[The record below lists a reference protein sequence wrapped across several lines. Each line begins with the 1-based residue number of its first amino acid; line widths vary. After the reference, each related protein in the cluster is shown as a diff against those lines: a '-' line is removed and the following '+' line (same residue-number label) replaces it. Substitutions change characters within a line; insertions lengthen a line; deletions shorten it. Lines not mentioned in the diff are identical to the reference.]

1 VDWSYDQ
8 MRREHADDKAWAEF
22 LAGQGMDPGTFRTEL
37 RLRHTVAA
45 LLDQEEAREAARG
58 DAGPRRTREELEAA
72 LLDRLRAKARIQLF
86 L

>member
-1 VDWSYDQ
+1 
-8 MRREHADDKAWAEF
+8 
-22 LAGQGMDPGTFRTEL
+22 MDPGTFRTEL